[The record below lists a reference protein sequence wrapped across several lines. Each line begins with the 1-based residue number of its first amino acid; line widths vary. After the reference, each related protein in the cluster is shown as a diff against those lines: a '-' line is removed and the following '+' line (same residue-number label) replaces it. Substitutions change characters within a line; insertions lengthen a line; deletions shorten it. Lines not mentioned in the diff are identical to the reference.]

1 VGVVE
6 VGVEVLVLV
15 HDEWCDWLAQSGEV
29 DGDGDGATSLA
40 FVAAR
45 RWRSHAEH
53 AVGGEGGLVT
63 RVDEVVRLGRWTMDH
78 WRDKVGT

>member
-6 VGVEVLVLV
+6 VGVEVLVLM
-15 HDEWCDWLAQSGEV
+15 HDEWCDWLAQGGEV
-29 DGDGDGATSLA
+29 DGDRDGATSLA

-45 RWRSHAEH
+45 GWWAHAKH
-53 AVGGEGGLVT
+53 AIGGESWLVT
-63 RVDEVVRLGRWTMDH
+63 RVDEVVWLGGWTMDH